1 MRGYGRSTVYSKHE
15 DYAQELI
22 VADMIGLLDSL
33 GRKKAVWVGH
43 DWGSPVVWNIASH
56 HPDRCEAIASL
67 CVPYWTLERGLEH
80 IKQYINRDIY
90 PADKFPSGQWEYQ
103 EYYLEN
109 FADAVR
115 SFEKDP
121 YITTKALFRKGNPEI
136 KGKPTGTAMVRIE
149 GGWRGGGDWPD
160 VPRDVDVVTEA
171 DLATYSAFLKKNG
184 FFGPDSW

>member
-115 SFEKDP
+115 SFE
-121 YITTKALFRKGNPEI
+121 
-136 KGKPTGTAMVRIE
+136 
-149 GGWRGGGDWPD
+149 
-160 VPRDVDVVTEA
+160 
-171 DLATYSAFLKKNG
+171 
-184 FFGPDSW
+184 